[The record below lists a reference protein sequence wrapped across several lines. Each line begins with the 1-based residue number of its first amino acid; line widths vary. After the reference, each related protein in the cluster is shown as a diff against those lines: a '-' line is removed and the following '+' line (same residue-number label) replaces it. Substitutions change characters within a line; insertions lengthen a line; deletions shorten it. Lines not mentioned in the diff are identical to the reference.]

1 MPRPVLILALLAAAY
16 FAYTEFAPRSGLPT
30 TGNSTG
36 FTGSG
41 NAPGKVVGS
50 GARDAARGVSP

>member
-30 TGNSTG
+30 T
-36 FTGSG
+36 
-41 NAPGKVVGS
+41 
-50 GARDAARGVSP
+50 